1 MDVKDFVENTLVQI
15 VEGVNSANSKL
26 KETGAIISP
35 KNVSPIR
42 DGTTYNTATGQLVNL
57 IEFDVAVTVNEKD
70 TAGGGGGIKIAGIS
84 IGGQLQN
91 ETANQSVSRIK
102 FSVPLTLPAK

>member
-1 MDVKDFVENTLVQI
+1 MDVKDFVETTLVQI
-15 VEGVNSANSKL
+15 VEGINIANGKL
-26 KETGAIISP
+26 NGTGAIISS
-35 KNVSPIR
+35 KNVRPLR
-42 DGTTYNTATGQLVNL
+42 DGTTYNTDTGHLVNL
-57 IEFDVAVTVNEKD
+57 IEFDVAVTVIEKD